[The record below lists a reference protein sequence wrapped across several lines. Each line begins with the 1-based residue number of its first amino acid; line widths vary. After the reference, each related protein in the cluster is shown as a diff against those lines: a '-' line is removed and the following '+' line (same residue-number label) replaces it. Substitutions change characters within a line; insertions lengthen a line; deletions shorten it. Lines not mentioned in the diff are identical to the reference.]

1 MKMKLW
7 RKAVSN
13 NLGLPEVSFIQ
24 GDKDTQLAA
33 LLKTQTL
40 FQLFW
45 FELVDLGL
53 MQLVGWK
60 NYVDDGSDGIYEW
73 AVSGLIVGTER
84 GAISF
89 RDVYVSKSDLQGNW
103 LNADDS
109 YFHETLNDIIMVLER
124 DLENEYGA
132 GALETYQSF
141 LTGEVEDDEEILP
154 YSELGAR
161 LIAEKI
167 AGNQWKDKD
176 PQWRPNPTESLAHWD
191 AVPTEKFEE
200 WLSEI
205 AYIDRSDRSGCD
217 VNLNPEGRVVAG
229 WSQTQESARVEISNL
244 LLYGFFDNFTDP
256 ESITCRY
263 FLECILVH
271 PATTPEMKSEI
282 AVSVRNFFPL

>member
-13 NLGLPEVSFIQ
+13 NLGLPEISFIQ

-191 AVPTEKFEE
+191 AVPTEKFEK

-217 VNLNPEGRVVAG
+217 ENLNPEGRVVAG
-229 WSQTQESARVEISNL
+229 WSQTQESARVEILNL
-244 LLYGFFDNFTDP
+244 LLYGFDAKNFTDP

-282 AVSVRNFFPL
+282 A